1 MATTSLTDGRTAR
14 AARTRDAVV
23 EALLSLLDEGNFRP
37 TARQVAERAGVS
49 LRSVYVHFDDLEDL
63 FSAAAHRHFER
74 VRDLVQSIPGDGPL
88 ETRLD
93 AFVRQ
98 RERIH
103 EASAQVRR
111 AAVLQEPFS
120 PALAE
125 VLALAR
131 KLSCAEIELV
141 FGPEIGRREGADRS
155 RLVVE
160 LEVVASAS
168 TWETLR
174 LHHHLPADAA
184 RETVACMLR
193 ACLRDA

>member
-1 MATTSLTDGRTAR
+1 VAATSLTDGRSAR

-23 EALLSLLDEGNFRP
+23 DALLSLLDDGNYRP

-63 FSAAAHRHFER
+63 FTAAAHNHFER
-74 VRDLVQSIPGDGPL
+74 VRDLVQAIPGDGPL

-98 RERIH
+98 RARVH
-103 EASAQVRR
+103 EASAHVRR

-125 VLALAR
+125 VLSLAR
-131 KLSCAEIELV
+131 KLSRAEIELV
-141 FGPEIGRREGADRS
+141 FAPELGRRDDAGRE
-155 RLVVE
+155 RLVME
-160 LEVVASAS
+160 LEVVSSAS
-168 TWETLR
+168 TWEVLR
-174 LHHHLPADAA
+174 LQHDLSSEAA
-184 RETVACMLR
+184 RDTVARMLR
-193 ACLRDA
+193 AFLPDA

>member
-1 MATTSLTDGRTAR
+1 MATTSLTDGRSAR

-23 EALLSLLDEGNFRP
+23 EALLSLLDDGNFRP

-63 FSAAAHRHFER
+63 FTAAAHNHFER
-74 VRDLVQSIPGDGPL
+74 MRDLVESIPGDGPL
-88 ETRLD
+88 ESRLD
-93 AFVRQ
+93 TFVRQ

-125 VLALAR
+125 VLSLAR
-131 KLSCAEIELV
+131 KLSRAEIELV
-141 FGPEIGRREGADRS
+141 FAPELGRRDEIGREHLAI
-155 RLVVE
+155 E
-160 LEVVASAS
+160 LEVIANAS

-174 LHHHLPADAA
+174 VQHDLSAEAA
-184 RETVACMLR
+184 RETVGRMLR
-193 ACLRDA
+193 ASLRDA